1 MSQNT
6 LQKTIFL
13 MVKSWWFVMFV
24 MVFVVELIKSFFFF
38 FFYSGIV
45 AAVCHMTSTRDPPPH
60 LTSAPSKIMSGWMM
74 PLTLQ
79 YKIICQINET
89 WWNI

>member
-6 LQKTIFL
+6 LQKTILL

-24 MVFVVELIKSFFFF
+24 MVFVVEPIQIFSD

-45 AAVCHMTSTRDPPPH
+45 AAVCHMTSMRDPPPPH
-60 LTSAPSKIMSGWMM
+60 
-74 PLTLQ
+74 
-79 YKIICQINET
+79 
-89 WWNI
+89 

>member
-13 MVKSWWFVMFV
+13 MVKSWWFVM
-24 MVFVVELIKSFFFF
+24 VFVVELIKIFFF

-45 AAVCHMTSTRDPPPH
+45 AAVCHMTSTRDPPPP
-60 LTSAPSKIMSGWMM
+60 LTSAPSKIMSAWMM

>member
-6 LQKTIFL
+6 LQKNIFL

-24 MVFVVELIKSFFFF
+24 MVFVVEPIHIFCDVFFF

-45 AAVCHMTSTRDPPPH
+45 AAVCHMTSTRSPTPPH
-60 LTSAPSKIMSGWMM
+60 
-74 PLTLQ
+74 
-79 YKIICQINET
+79 
-89 WWNI
+89 